1 MEDFSNEGYLNMEL
15 LRFTTCGSVD
25 DGKSTLIGRLL
36 YDCKSIFE
44 DQMEAL
50 EESSKLRGSESVDLA
65 HLTDGLRAERE
76 QGITIDVAYR
86 YFATPKRKFI
96 IADTPGHVQYTRNM
110 VTGAST
116 ADLAIVLID
125 ARKSHG
131 VQIQSK
137 RHAFIASLLGI
148 PHLLVAVNKMDLED
162 YSEERFNEIVKEF
175 TEFSARLNIKDITFV
190 PISALNGDNV
200 VENSEHTPWY
210 KGPTVLHHLE
220 TVHIASDRNLV
231 DFRLPVQYVI
241 RPDLN
246 YRGFAGRIDSGIIR
260 KGDAVT
266 VLPSLKS
273 SKVKSIDTFNGSVD
287 EAFASQSITLSLED
301 EIDCSRGDMIVRTAN
316 QAKATQHFEA
326 MVSWM
331 HDTPLNK
338 GGRFLIRHTSREVQ
352 GIAMELNYR
361 VNMEDLH
368 RGPAQRFELNDI
380 GKVTFKTASPI
391 FADPYRDNRSTGS
404 FILIDPATK
413 VTVAAGMIR
422 NILDH
427 QKSDER
433 IQRDSSSNVQ
443 WQTSLVKQPD
453 REAQNKHRGAVVWL
467 TGLTGSGKSSI
478 AKNVELALHN
488 QGIQTFMLDGA
499 NIRHGLSGD
508 LGFSEGD
515 RREHIRRVG
524 EVARLFFEAGMVV
537 LCPFVSPSAIDRE
550 FVRGL
555 FPKGSFV
562 EVHLNCDLETCKSR
576 DTNGLYAKAE
586 SGEIQD
592 FTGVT
597 SAYEAPTKAELV
609 INTKEQ
615 SLEESCQSVIEH
627 VIKIT
632 AQK

>member
-1 MEDFSNEGYLNMEL
+1 MEEFSNDGYLNMEL

-36 YDCKSIFE
+36 YDSKSIFE
-44 DQMEAL
+44 DQLEAL
-50 EESSKLRGSESVDLA
+50 EESSKRRGDETVDLA

-131 VQIQSK
+131 VQIQSR

-148 PHLLVAVNKMDLED
+148 PHLLVAVNKMDIED
-162 YSEERFNEIVKEF
+162 YSEERFNEIVEEF
-175 TEFSARLNIKDITFV
+175 KAFSERLNIKDITFI

-200 VENSEHTPWY
+200 VDKSDKTPWY
-210 KGPTVLHHLE
+210 QGPTVLHHLE

-231 DFRLPVQYVI
+231 DFRFPVQYVI

-246 YRGFAGRIDSGIIR
+246 FRGFAGRVDSGIIR

-266 VLPSLKS
+266 VLPNLKS
-273 SKVKSIDTFNGSVD
+273 SKVKSIETFGGETD
-287 EAFASQSITLSLED
+287 EAFASQSVTITLED

-326 MVSWM
+326 MICWM
-331 HDTPLNK
+331 HDTPMNK
-338 GGRFLIRHTSREVQ
+338 GARFILRHTSREVQ
-352 GIAMELNYR
+352 SVVMDLNYQ
-361 VNMEDLH
+361 VSMEDLH
-368 RGPAQRFELNDI
+368 RGAAQRFELNDI

-427 QKSDER
+427 QKSDAR
-433 IQRDSSSNVQ
+433 ILRESSANIQ
-443 WQTSLVKQPD
+443 WQNSLVKQPD
-453 REAQNKHRGAVVWL
+453 REAKNKHKGAVVWL
-467 TGLTGSGKSSI
+467 TGLTSSGKSSI
-478 AKNVELALHN
+478 AKKVELGLHEK
-488 QGIQTFMLDGA
+488 GLQTFMLDGA

-537 LCPFVSPSAIDRE
+537 LCPFVSPSAIDRD

-555 FPKGSFV
+555 LPEGRFV
-562 EVHLNCDLETCKSR
+562 EIFLDCDVETCKER
-576 DTNGLYAKAE
+576 DQNGLYAKAE
-586 SGEIQD
+586 KGEIQD

-597 SAYEAPTKAELV
+597 SPYEAPSSPEL
-609 INTKEQ
+609 TLKTSQE
-615 SLEESCQSVIEH
+615 SLEASSQKVLDHVLGLIQS
-627 VIKIT
+627 
-632 AQK
+632 